1 MLNLLFN
8 HFKQGNS
15 DQQSVFV
22 AASDR
27 TLSAQ
32 VLASLYDGDVVID
45 GRLYDKNGKLVPVA
59 RAH

>member
-1 MLNLLFN
+1 M
-8 HFKQGNS
+8 
-15 DQQSVFV
+15 FV

-59 RAH
+59 SAH